1 MSTLNKSGYGYQ
13 IKSPTAETYTIC
25 HLFYTDGLR
34 VCAGNPRQL
43 NQLIKIAELFTT
55 NIRIKFGLDKCQTL
69 NIRRGKAVLEGFET
83 GEIIKPMDK
92 TDTYKYLGILQSRQ
106 IEQLTTELTTR
117 LQKTFR
123 TYSNSK
129 SLTKAINMYVIPSLI
144 HFSGIILCSQTNLE
158 SLEGIIRTKMP
169 KPACTIKALVVKG
182 FNYQKM
188 RVV

>member
-1 MSTLNKSGYGYQ
+1 
-13 IKSPTAETYTIC
+13 
-25 HLFYTDGLR
+25 
-34 VCAGNPRQL
+34 
-43 NQLIKIAELFTT
+43 
-55 NIRIKFGLDKCQTL
+55 
-69 NIRRGKAVLEGFET
+69 
-83 GEIIKPMDK
+83 MDK

-129 SLTKAINMYVIPSLI
+129 SLTKAINRYVIPSLI

-188 RVV
+188 RVVQELPICTTFTSTKLNHQEITFTARHITPTYLKLHVTQTLITCLLTYMILSYNTMKTSE